1 MANLKVVSIT
11 DHETVRARAGLLNDM
26 AVMASALADELMRID
41 LRLRAMRVELDQL
54 QQKGGGAA
62 PLSDETKKGN

>member
-11 DHETVRARAGLLNDM
+11 DHETVRARAGLLNDL

-41 LRLRAMRVELDQL
+41 LRLRGLRHAVELM
-54 QQKGGGAA
+54 QQQGRGSQS
-62 PLSDETKKGN
+62 SD